1 MAMRILL
8 VDDFEPWRRFVCST
22 VQTEP
27 ELKLI
32 CEVSDG
38 QAAIHKAKEL
48 KPDLILLDI
57 GLPKLNG
64 IAAAREIR
72 RSSPESKILF
82 LSQES
87 SADIVREALAVGDGF
102 LAKADAYV
110 ELLPTIK
117 AIILDEWPTASR
129 SAIRAQTRTGC
140 ASMSRRTMKISVS
153 HNHS

>member
-1 MAMRILL
+1 MSMRILL

-38 QAAIHKAKEL
+38 QAAIHKANEL

-72 RSSPESKILF
+72 KSAPESKILF
-82 LSQES
+82 FSQES
-87 SADIVREALAVGDGF
+87 SADVIREALAVGDGF
-102 LAKADAYV
+102 LAKADAYM
-110 ELLPTIK
+110 ELLPAIK
-117 AIILDEWPTASR
+117 AIMLDGRPAGSR
-129 SAIRAQTRTGC
+129 LAIGAETGTGR
-140 ASMSRRTMKISVS
+140 ASMRRHTMKMSVG
-153 HNHS
+153 HNRL

>member
-1 MAMRILL
+1 MSMRILL
-8 VDDFEPWRRFVCST
+8 VDDFEPWRRFVWST
-22 VQTEP
+22 IQTEP

-72 RSSPESKILF
+72 RSAPESKILF
-82 LSQES
+82 FSQES
-87 SADIVREALAVGDGF
+87 SADIIREALAVGDGF
-102 LAKADAYV
+102 LAKTDAYV
-110 ELLPTIK
+110 ELLPAIK
-117 AIILDEWPTASR
+117 AVMLDGRPAASR
-129 SAIRAQTRTGC
+129 LAIGTQTATGRT
-140 ASMSRRTMKISVS
+140 SMSRRTLKISGGRNRS
-153 HNHS
+153 

>member
-1 MAMRILL
+1 MSVCILL
-8 VDDFEPWRRFVCST
+8 VDDFEPWRRFVRST

-38 QAAIHKAKEL
+38 HAAIQKAKEL

-72 RSSPESKILF
+72 KCAPESKILF

-87 SADIVREALAVGDGF
+87 SADVMREALAVGDGF
-102 LAKADAYV
+102 LAKTDAYM
-110 ELLPTIK
+110 ELLHAIK
-117 AIILDEWPTASR
+117 AIILDERSAASR
-129 SAIRAQTRTGC
+129 LAIRAQTRTGC
-140 ASMSRRTMKISVS
+140 ASMSRRTMKISVG
-153 HNHS
+153 HNRS

>member
-1 MAMRILL
+1 MSKRILL

-48 KPDLILLDI
+48 KPDLLLLDI

-72 RSSPESKILF
+72 KSSPESKILF

-87 SADIVREALAVGDGF
+87 SADVRREALAVGDGF
-102 LAKADAYV
+102 LAKADAYL
-110 ELLPTIK
+110 ELLHAIR
-117 AIILDEWPTASR
+117 AIILDERPAASR
-129 SAIRAQTRTGC
+129 LAIRAQTRTGC
-140 ASMSRRTMKISVS
+140 ASMSRRTMKTSVG
-153 HNHS
+153 HNRS

>member
-1 MAMRILL
+1 MSKRILL

-72 RSSPESKILF
+72 KCAPESKILF

-87 SADIVREALAVGDGF
+87 SADVMREALAVGDAF
-102 LAKADAYV
+102 LAKADAYM
-110 ELLPTIK
+110 ELLPAIK
-117 AIILDEWPTASR
+117 AIILDGWLAASR
-129 SAIRAQTRTGC
+129 LAIRAQTRTGC
-140 ASMSRRTMKISVS
+140 ASMSRRTMKISVG
-153 HNHS
+153 HNRS

>member
-1 MAMRILL
+1 MSKRILL

-48 KPDLILLDI
+48 KPDLLLLDI

-72 RSSPESKILF
+72 KSALESNILLAPLTSSLR
-82 LSQES
+82 Q
-87 SADIVREALAVGDGF
+87 
-102 LAKADAYV
+102 
-110 ELLPTIK
+110 
-117 AIILDEWPTASR
+117 
-129 SAIRAQTRTGC
+129 
-140 ASMSRRTMKISVS
+140 
-153 HNHS
+153 

>member
-8 VDDFEPWRRFVCST
+8 VDDFEPWRRFACST

-27 ELKLI
+27 ELKVI

-38 QAAIHKAKEL
+38 QAAIHKAREL

-72 RSSPESKILF
+72 KSAPGSKILF

-87 SADIVREALAVGDGF
+87 SADVMREALTVGEGF
-102 LAKADAYV
+102 LVKADAYL
-110 ELLPTIK
+110 ELLPAIK
-117 AIILDEWPTASR
+117 AIILDGRLFASR
-129 SAIRAQTRTGC
+129 LAIYAFRQEGGLV
-140 ASMSRRTMKISVS
+140 SVGLQ
-153 HNHS
+153 